1 METGKRVKEL
11 RKKRK
16 MTQTELALK
25 VGYADKTVISKIENG
40 LINIP
45 LYKLQDFAE
54 ALSTSGS
61 YLIGESD
68 ESIDIWHQKI
78 SEPDLI
84 LTDAEKDL
92 IWTLRSLPDEDFQRC
107 SEYARFKFWEMT
119 HEES

>member
-54 ALSTSGS
+54 ALNTSGS

-68 ESIDIWHQKI
+68 ESIDIWHQQI
-78 SEPDLI
+78 SEPELV
-84 LTDAEKDL
+84 LTDDEKEL
-92 IWTLRSLPDEDFQRC
+92 IWTLRSLPDQDFKHC
-107 SEYARFKFWEMT
+107 CEYARFKFWEMT